1 MGAQTILNCCFIDYE
16 DLINGGYYKD
26 CHSEKL
32 ENIANLIYAKKIME
46 FTHNIIVRN
55 NFVNNDLNVLK
66 IFT

>member
-1 MGAQTILNCCFIDYE
+1 M
-16 DLINGGYYKD
+16 KD